1 MSDEMGRG
9 VAALAEEL
17 AGGVLVLDFG
27 SAHTLAIARGIR
39 EMGVY
44 CEVWPCNGPRVRAFL
59 AAGVLPAKGLVLSGA
74 AEPLD
79 IDGQPDLEAL
89 RRLGAPALSVGAL
102 VGAQEEAL
110 APEFLRSEAG
120 RAALKAFVLTECG
133 CAPDWTMTGFIEA
146 EIARIRARVGVE
158 QRVICGL
165 SGGVD
170 SSVVAAMLHRAVG
183 ARLTCVFVDHG
194 LCRYR
199 EAERVRA
206 IFEEHFGVDLR
217 VVQAQQK
224 FLGRLAG
231 VEDPE
236 RKRRIIGETFIEV
249 FEEVARDIP
258 GAKFL
263 AQGTLYPD
271 VVESVSVRGAAGTI
285 KSHHNVGGLPEELNF
300 ELIEP
305 LRELFK
311 DEVRVV
317 GRALGLPAD
326 MVDRHP
332 FPGPGLGVR
341 VLGAITP
348 EKVEMVRAA
357 DRIFIEALREEGLY
371 HSVWQAFAVLLP
383 VHSVGMSA
391 GLRTYEQAVALRA
404 VLSRDGMRADFAHLP
419 LDFLGRVSERII
431 QQVDGINRVVYDVTS
446 KPPGTIEWE

>member
-1 MSDEMGRG
+1 MNDKTQSG
-9 VAALAEEL
+9 APTLPEEL
-17 AGGVLVLDFG
+17 SGGVLVLDYG
-27 SAHTLAIARGIR
+27 SAYTLLIARSIR

-44 CEVWPCNGPRVRAFL
+44 CEVWPCNGPRVSEFL
-59 AAGVLPAKGLVLSGA
+59 AAGVLPARGLVLSGA
-74 AEPLD
+74 AQPLD
-79 IDGQPDLEAL
+79 IEGVPDLGAL
-89 RRLGAPALSVGAL
+89 CALGAPILGVGAGL
-102 VGAQEEAL
+102 AADEAMV
-110 APEFLRSEAG
+110 APQFFRSEEG
-120 RAALKAFVLTECG
+120 RQALKRFVLTECG
-133 CAPDWTMTGFIEA
+133 CAADWTMEGFMEA
-146 EIARIRARVGVE
+146 EIARIQARVGAE
-158 QRVICGL
+158 ERVICGL

-183 ARLTCVFVDHG
+183 DRLTCVFVDHG

-217 VVQAQQK
+217 VVEAQQM

-249 FEEVARDIP
+249 FDEVARDIP
-258 GAKFL
+258 GAKYL

-285 KSHHNVGGLPEELNF
+285 KSHHNVGGLPKDLNF

-341 VLGAITP
+341 VLGAISP
-348 EKVEMVRAA
+348 EKVEMVRGA
-357 DRIFIEALREEGLY
+357 DRIFTEALREEGLY

-383 VHSVGMSA
+383 VHSVGMSQ
-391 GLRTYEQAVALRA
+391 GMRTYEQAIALRA

-431 QQVDGINRVVYDVTS
+431 QEVDGVNRVVYDVTS